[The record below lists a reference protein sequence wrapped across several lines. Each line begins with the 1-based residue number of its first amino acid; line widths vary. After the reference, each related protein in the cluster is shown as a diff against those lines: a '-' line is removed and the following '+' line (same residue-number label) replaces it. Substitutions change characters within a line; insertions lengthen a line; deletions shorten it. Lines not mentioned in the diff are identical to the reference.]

1 MPWSLSGWLRV
12 LRGCAPD
19 PSAVPAGAKV
29 CVQLSLIPHA
39 EEMNRANLRVEAVP
53 CLLVLCFVRSFPSE
67 NRLQSQFFVDL
78 HLGKGFAAFLLV
90 RAVIKKNREKFSL
103 NSCLRCQLV

>member
-1 MPWSLSGWLRV
+1 MRNHLSKKKNMPWSLSGWLLV
-12 LRGCAPD
+12 LRGCAPN

-39 EEMNRANLRVEAVP
+39 EQMKCASLRVEAVP
-53 CLLVLCFVRSFPSE
+53 CLLVLRSVRSFPSE

-78 HLGKGFAAFLLV
+78 HLGKGFAALLLV
-90 RAVIKKNREKFSL
+90 RAVIKKIERSFH
-103 NSCLRCQLV
+103 

>member
-1 MPWSLSGWLRV
+1 MRNHLSKKKKPWSLLGWLRV

-39 EEMNRANLRVEAVP
+39 EEMKRADLRVEAVP
-53 CLLVLCFVRSFPSE
+53 CLLVLHSVRSFPSE

-78 HLGKGFAAFLLV
+78 HLGKGFAALLLV
-90 RAVIKKNREKFSL
+90 RAVIKKIERSFN
-103 NSCLRCQLV
+103 